1 MQQPLLVERVL
12 RRMPGS
18 AGAQLA
24 LCDNKMRYIIKCA
37 NNLQG
42 PNVLANEF
50 IGTMLMN
57 ALTLPTAEWRLA
69 KYSSSAGFPCNNSE
83 CDLHFASELLKPSSE
98 GRLYSFLPSCFVSR
112 IENRPD
118 FIGALVFD
126 IWAGSTDVRQPIF
139 VEDHKSRTFKAVFI
153 DNGHLFGGPHWKF
166 TLRPGIAICL
176 DLSVYTDLFDPEL
189 IEAWIARI
197 ETTVPN
203 ILHGLVST
211 VPSQWY
217 KGDAGRLQDTL
228 LSRAESLRHLFWEEI
243 RNLKGPLRNSFRGS
257 HGTSRRTQILPG
269 GCE

>member
-1 MQQPLLVERVL
+1 MQQPILVEQVL

-24 LCDNKMRYIIKCA
+24 LCDNKMRYVIKCT

-50 IGTMLMN
+50 LGVALMN
-57 ALTLPTAEWRLA
+57 ALALPTAEWRIA
-69 KYSSSAGFPCNNSE
+69 KYSLSAACPCDHSE

-98 GRLYSFLPSCFVSR
+98 GRLYSYLPSSFVSR

-118 FIGALVFD
+118 FIGVLVFD
-126 IWAGSTDVRQPIF
+126 IWAGSTDIRQAIY
-139 VEDHKSRTFKAVFI
+139 VEDHESRTFKAVFI
-153 DNGHLFGGPHWKF
+153 DNGHLFGGPRWEF

-197 ETTVPN
+197 ETIVPH
-203 ILHGLVST
+203 ILPGLVGT

-217 KGDAGRLQDTL
+217 KGDAGHLQDTL
-228 LSRAESLRHLFWEEI
+228 LSRAESLRRLFWEEI

-257 HGTSRRTQILPG
+257 YGTSRGSQILPG